1 MSSIPDEHHIAR
13 YCPRKHL
20 SSQGDIT
27 GSAFLLRREKGEQN
41 LSVNYLEFFNCP
53 NRAIAITRVKE
64 TINLELQPGSR
75 FAVMNV
81 GNVKK
86 RVLEETTDKR
96 KLEIVHTPS
105 QNDPSHSQISNLDP
119 DNELIAE
126 LIVQTVIEVYSAKE
140 R

>member
-1 MSSIPDEHHIAR
+1 MGA
-13 YCPRKHL
+13 
-20 SSQGDIT
+20 
-27 GSAFLLRREKGEQN
+27 AFLLRREKGEQD

-53 NRAIAITRVKE
+53 NREIAINRVKE
-64 TINLELQPGSR
+64 TIDLKLQPGSK

-86 RVLEETTDKR
+86 RVSEETTDKR
-96 KLEIVHTPS
+96 KLKIVHTPS
-105 QNDPSHSQISNLDP
+105 PNDPSHSQISNLDP

>member
-13 YCPRKHL
+13 YCRPKYL
-20 SSQGDIT
+20 SSQGEIT
-27 GSAFLLRREKGEQN
+27 GAAFLLRRERGEQH
-41 LSVNYLEFFNCP
+41 LSVNYLEFFDSL
-53 NRAIAITRVKE
+53 NRAIAINRVKE
-64 TINLELQPGSR
+64 TINLRLQPGSK

-86 RVLEETTDKR
+86 RVSEETTDR
-96 KLEIVHTPS
+96 RRLEIVHTPS
-105 QNDPSHSQISNLDP
+105 LKDPSHSQISNLDP
-119 DNELIAE
+119 DNEFIAE